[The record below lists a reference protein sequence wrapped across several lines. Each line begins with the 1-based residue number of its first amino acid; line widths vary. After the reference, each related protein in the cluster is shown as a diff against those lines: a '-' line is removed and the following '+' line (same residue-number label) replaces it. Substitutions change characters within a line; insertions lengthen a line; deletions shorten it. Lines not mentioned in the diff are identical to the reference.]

1 MFQNTIQRSWPSGL
15 AKAATA
21 HRPPTFPDNGL
32 GDVLVIDDDALL
44 RKQIADF
51 LSERNCRAR
60 TAGGS
65 NDQIGLVRSGLWG
78 LIVLDIQPSQGGGL
92 DRLRAIRQMSD
103 VPVLVTGRRLPAAD
117 RVVALELGADG
128 YIDKPFDLHEF
139 WAQARAIGRRHQ
151 LGRHDSSARR
161 QRGGYRFSGWTLN
174 LSDRSLVDPAGS
186 VVRLSRTI
194 YALLLAFLDAPGRPL
209 PRAYLLQATR
219 AREDIFDRSID
230 VQVLRLRRALERGEG
245 CQRLIRT
252 ELGVGYIF
260 DGPVE
265 RLHRASAPL
274 VAFAASEEPS
284 RKHPAWR
291 TSPDTTNSDS
301 LR

>member
-1 MFQNTIQRSWPSGL
+1 
-15 AKAATA
+15 
-21 HRPPTFPDNGL
+21 
-32 GDVLVIDDDALL
+32 
-44 RKQIADF
+44 
-51 LSERNCRAR
+51 
-60 TAGGS
+60 
-65 NDQIGLVRSGLWG
+65 
-78 LIVLDIQPSQGGGL
+78 
-92 DRLRAIRQMSD
+92 
-103 VPVLVTGRRLPAAD
+103 LPAAD

-151 LGRHDSSARR
+151 LGRCDSSVRR

-245 CQRLIRT
+245 CQPLIRT

-265 RLHRASAPL
+265 RLH
-274 VAFAASEEPS
+274 
-284 RKHPAWR
+284 
-291 TSPDTTNSDS
+291 
-301 LR
+301 